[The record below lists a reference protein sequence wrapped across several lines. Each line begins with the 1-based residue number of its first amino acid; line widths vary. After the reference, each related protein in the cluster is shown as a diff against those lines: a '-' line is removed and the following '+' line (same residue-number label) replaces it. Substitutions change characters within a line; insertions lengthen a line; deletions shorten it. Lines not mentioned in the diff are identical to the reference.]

1 MTYRVVAGAFAL
13 HLRRQMRPLLAAFLV
28 LAVAPAPSKAASI
41 SFTRVWPQYHDDD
54 SFKSFY
60 EYRTGRE
67 LTYKWIVLRSHP
79 DDRGGL
85 YFLVRVENKGEPTV
99 GTSFVVRVISPD
111 AIVTRVFNF
120 FTDVPKGS
128 HLFEI
133 GLTGKDWPGPRL
145 APVAWEVELQDAD
158 GHVLVRKTSFLWEKP
173 SP

>member
-1 MTYRVVAGAFAL
+1 
-13 HLRRQMRPLLAAFLV
+13 MRPLLAAFLF
-28 LAVAPAPSKAASI
+28 LAVACAPSRAANI
-41 SFTRVWPQYHDDD
+41 TFTRVWPQYHDDD

-85 YFLVRVENKGEPTV
+85 YFLIRVNNPGESAV
-99 GTSFVVRVISPD
+99 GTSFVVRVITPD

-133 GLTGKDWPGPRL
+133 GLTGSDWPGPRVL
-145 APVAWEVELQDAD
+145 PVAWEVELQDAD
-158 GHVLVRKTSFLWEKP
+158 GRVLVRKTSFLWEKP
-173 SP
+173 GP